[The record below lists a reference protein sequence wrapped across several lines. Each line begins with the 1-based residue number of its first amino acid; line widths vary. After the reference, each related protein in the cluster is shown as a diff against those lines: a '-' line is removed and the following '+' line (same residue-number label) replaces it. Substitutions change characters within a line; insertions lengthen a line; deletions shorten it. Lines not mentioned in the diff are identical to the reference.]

1 MFDSV
6 GWGEILVLI
15 VAGLFILGPERL
27 PSAAAWLGR
36 SIRQVRQ
43 YATGAREQLRNEL
56 GPEFDEL
63 RKPLEELRG
72 LRNFNPRTAATQA
85 LFGDDQPGVKPNGF
99 APGPNGSGPDLT
111 KPPAVGALSRV
122 VVDGGAFVLRQRR
135 LLGGRCRCQSV
146 HCWKACASASTR
158 SSACRGPTICSP
170 TGRPFTSPHGTL
182 AAGCCVMLNG

>member
-6 GWGEILVLI
+6 GWGEILVLV

-27 PSAAAWLGR
+27 PGAAAWVGR
-36 SIRQVRQ
+36 TVRQVRQ

-85 LFGDDQPGVKPNGF
+85 LFGDDEPAVKPNGF
-99 APGPNGSGPDLT
+99 APGPNGASNGAGLDLT
-111 KPPAVGALSRV
+111 KPAEKPSLA
-122 VVDGGAFVLRQRR
+122 
-135 LLGGRCRCQSV
+135 
-146 HCWKACASASTR
+146 KNE
-158 SSACRGPTICSP
+158 
-170 TGRPFTSPHGTL
+170 RPPIDDDAT
-182 AAGCCVMLNG
+182 

>member
-63 RKPLEELRG
+63 RKPFEELRG

-85 LFGDDQPGVKPNGF
+85 LFGDDEPDVKPNGF
-99 APGPNGSGPDLT
+99 APGPNGVANGAGPDLT
-111 KPPAVGALSRV
+111 KPAEKPSLA
-122 VVDGGAFVLRQRR
+122 
-135 LLGGRCRCQSV
+135 
-146 HCWKACASASTR
+146 KNE
-158 SSACRGPTICSP
+158 
-170 TGRPFTSPHGTL
+170 RPPIDDDAT
-182 AAGCCVMLNG
+182 